1 MKINLFNTKQEK
13 LMEKALD
20 VYVKQN
26 KAIAQNVANAGNP
39 DYKRIN
45 TDFSQVLKSASSQS
59 KLKVTNKRHIS
70 SSGLIG
76 NINFDEKRGGG
87 GKVNI
92 TKEMAD
98 LAENQIRHELVTQTL
113 NRYYNALKTS
123 ISGKIR

>member
-98 LAENQIRHELVTQTL
+98 LAENQIRHELVAQTL

>member
-1 MKINLFNTKQEK
+1 
-13 LMEKALD
+13 MEKALD